1 MKISTINEQ
10 QFDSFAKN
18 HMYKNFYQSSSYGK
32 VLQQMGFTVEYIG
45 ITDDV
50 NLMFGASLIAY
61 KTVFMGKKI
70 AYAPRGILFN
80 YESAN
85 SVQELVKCL
94 KTYLSKNGCIML
106 RMDPYIPA
114 TIRNKKG
121 KATNMNKNIN
131 DIMVNLKQAGFTYKG
146 QNKFFENEFSRY
158 EGVLLFQNRT
168 IKDIYIGFDK
178 RTRHKI
184 NKAANSGIKIIND
197 QSKKTDILNN
207 FCTENKIP
215 KIKNYYKYILENFGD
230 KAKLYYAILD
240 TNIFVTV
247 SKNIYEREMDRN
259 DDLSKKVQ
267 TYGQNNNGT
276 KQKLLNSK
284 IESDR
289 LLNIYKDQL
298 VIATKLLEKHPK
310 NIILGAAITIEY
322 DESIFLLEDFYT
334 KKYNNLNANYL
345 TRWFIINESINK
357 KYKFFNMNAMIGIFD
372 RRAPYHNLNAN
383 KLGFGCIPTEYIG
396 EFELIIDG
404 LNYKLYQSFSKEK
417 NYKFKNDL
425 K

>member
-1 MKISTINEQ
+1 MKINTISEQ
-10 QFDSFAKN
+10 QFDNFAKK
-18 HMYKNFYQSSSYGK
+18 HIYKNFYQSSSYGK
-32 VLQQMGFTVEYIG
+32 VLQQMGFAVEYIG

-61 KTVFMGKKI
+61 KNVFMGKKI
-70 AYAPRGILFN
+70 AYAPRGILYN
-80 YESAN
+80 YDSES

-94 KTYLSKNGCIML
+94 KSYLSKKGCLML
-106 RMDPYIPA
+106 RMNPYIPA
-114 TIRNKKG
+114 TIRNKRG

-131 DIMVNLKQAGFTYKG
+131 NIMANLKQAGFTYKG
-146 QNKFFENEFSRY
+146 QNKFFENELSRY
-158 EGVLLFQNRT
+158 ESVVLFQNRT

-184 NKAANSGIKIIND
+184 NKAANSGVKIIKD

-215 KIKNYYKYILENFGD
+215 KIKNYYKYILGSFGD
-230 KAKLYYAILD
+230 KANIYYAILD
-240 TNIFVTV
+240 TNAFVSV

-259 DDLSKKVQ
+259 DTLSKKVQ
-267 TYGQNNNGT
+267 TFGQNNNGT

-284 IESDR
+284 IESDK

-298 VIATKLLEKHPK
+298 VIATKLLEEHPK
-310 NIILGAAITIEY
+310 NIILGATITIEY
-322 DESIFLLEDFYT
+322 DETIFLVEDFYT
-334 KKYNNLNANYL
+334 KKLSNLNANYL
-345 TRWFIINESINK
+345 MRWFIINESKNRNLR
-357 KYKFFNMNAMIGIFD
+357 YFNMNAMVGDFT
-372 RRAPYHNLNAN
+372 RKNPYWHLNEN

-404 LNYKLYQSFSKEK
+404 FNYKLYQSFSKDK
-417 NYKFKNDL
+417 NYQFKSDIN
-425 K
+425 

>member
-1 MKISTINEQ
+1 MKISTISEE

-32 VLQQMGFTVEYIG
+32 VLQQQGFTIEYIG

-61 KTVFMGKKI
+61 KNVFMGKKI

-80 YESAN
+80 YESGN

-114 TIRNKKG
+114 TIRNSKG

-131 DIMVNLKQAGFTYKG
+131 NIMANLKQAGFTYKG
-146 QNKFFENEFSRY
+146 QNKFFENELSRY
-158 EGVLLFQNRT
+158 EGILLFQNRN
-168 IKDIYIGFDK
+168 IKDVYVGFSK
-178 RTRHKI
+178 RTKHKI
-184 NKAANSGIKIIND
+184 NKAANSGIIVMRD
-197 QSKKTDILNN
+197 QNKQFSNLAD
-207 FCTENKIP
+207 FCKENKIT
-215 KIKNYYKYILENFGD
+215 KLKNYHKSILDSFGE
-230 KAKLYYAILD
+230 KAGLYYAILD
-240 TNIFVTV
+240 TNVFVTV
-247 SKNIYEREMDRN
+247 SKNIYEKEMDIN
-259 DDLSKKVQ
+259 DYLAKKVQ
-267 TYGQNNNGT
+267 TFGHHNNGT

-289 LLNIYKDQL
+289 LLNLYKDQL
-298 VIATKLLEKHPK
+298 VFATKLLEEHPK

-322 DESIFLLEDFYT
+322 DNEIYLIDDFYS
-334 KKYNNLNANYL
+334 KKFNNLCANYL
-345 TRWFIINESINK
+345 TRWFIINEAINK
-357 KYKFFNMNAMIGIFD
+357 KYKFFNMNAMVGIFD
-372 RRAPYHNLNAN
+372 KKAPYHNLNEN

-396 EFELIIDG
+396 EFELVIDG
-404 LNYKLYQSFSKEK
+404 FNYKLYQSFSKEK